1 MTSTWNEAKEYFFH
15 HVYSRKLV
23 LGCWTEEQL
32 CLPEREHWVLPLYLL
47 GRTNNKGTCHLRFSG
62 IRPDFP
68 LRGGGYP
75 LNGRIPLKRKWQVPL
90 HLFMSIYSNAD
101 SILLTTKIRTH
112 YYEISSLTSQRLPQ
126 PILHGVRQ
134 IGGNPAIDSGINRK
148 PKEWVA
154 QPRPKPI
161 SPLCQPTV
169 PNESPSAS
177 NSQCIAGVFY
187 VCGRCVVTPV
197 NVVRCVNYVYV
208 QKHHCKM

>member
-1 MTSTWNEAKEYFFH
+1 MFVTIEALNWRWKTTYPQTRF
-15 HVYSRKLV
+15 RKTAIQKV
-23 LGCWTEEQL
+23 RFLG
-32 CLPEREHWVLPLYLL
+32 H
-47 GRTNNKGTCHLRFSG
+47 
-62 IRPDFP
+62 
-68 LRGGGYP
+68 
-75 LNGRIPLKRKWQVPL
+75 PL
-90 HLFMSIYSNAD
+90 HLIMSIYNNAD

-112 YYEISSLTSQRLPQ
+112 CYEISPLTSQRLPQ

-134 IGGNPAIDSGINRK
+134 IGGNPAIDSWINRK

-154 QPRPKPI
+154 QPAPKPI

-177 NSQCIAGVFY
+177 NSQCIAGVFS

-208 QKHHCKM
+208 QKHQCKM